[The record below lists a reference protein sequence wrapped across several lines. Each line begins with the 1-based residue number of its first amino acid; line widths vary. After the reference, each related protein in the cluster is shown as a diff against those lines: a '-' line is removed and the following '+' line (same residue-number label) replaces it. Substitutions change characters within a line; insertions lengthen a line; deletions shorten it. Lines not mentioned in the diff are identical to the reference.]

1 MPGLHRMDAS
11 AVPTDDVEPT
21 KPAADP
27 ALEET
32 ILTWRCFNDD
42 VHILDSRYNFL
53 VTECGE
59 DVYETDTVH
68 SIIAQPATCL
78 LCIADAL

>member
-21 KPAADP
+21 EPAADP

-32 ILTWRCFNDD
+32 ILTWRCLHGD
-42 VHILDSRYNFL
+42 VHILDLNFPL
-53 VTECGE
+53 TVCGE
-59 DVYETDTVH
+59 DVDDDAAVYPIV
-68 SIIAQPATCL
+68 AQPATCL